1 MSEGLAQGPYVADR
15 VRFEPAT
22 FRIMQGT
29 EPTTEPQL
37 QRRLHE
43 AHTCI
48 SVMLLHVRAIGLSLT
63 QHSRSYRRLLLL
75 KATTTS
81 SCNTS
86 LSGGR
91 RGPQGGS
98 RSRGPTPS

>member
-1 MSEGLAQGPYVADR
+1 MEWDSNLRPSGCKALNLPLSHHA
-15 VRFEPAT
+15 
-22 FRIMQGT
+22 
-29 EPTTEPQL
+29 PTTGPPL
-37 QRRLHE
+37 LRRLHE

-63 QHSRSYRRLLLL
+63 PHSRSYRRLLLL
-75 KATTTS
+75 RVTTTS

-91 RGPQGGS
+91 PGPQGGS